1 MKDKRVVFL
10 DRDGTL
16 CRDVGYPAHASQVHI
31 YPYAYEAVRRIRA
44 AGLAAV
50 VITDQSGLG
59 RGFFSEAKLQA
70 LHREF
75 GASFERR
82 QVPLDRIYYCP
93 HYSAA
98 AGDRDCACAKPH
110 PGLAMRAAADLG
122 LRLEGS
128 YMIGDKAVDIAFG
141 LNIGAVPVLVLTG
154 YGRETLR
161 GLETAGVRPA
171 HVAAD
176 LAAAADW
183 IIERERRGDGL
194 AADRS

>member
-1 MKDKRVVFL
+1 MNDKRAVFL

-16 CRDVGYPAHASQVHI
+16 CRDVGYPARAAQVHI
-31 YPYAYEAVRRIRA
+31 YPFAYEAVRTIQA

-50 VITDQSGLG
+50 VITDQSGIG
-59 RGFFSEAKLQA
+59 RGFFGEAELRS

-75 GASFERR
+75 SAAFERR
-82 QVPLDRIYYCP
+82 RAPLDRIYHCP
-93 HYSAA
+93 HYAA
-98 AGDRDCACAKPH
+98 AGACDCAKPH
-110 PGLAMRAAADLG
+110 PGLAARAAADLG

-161 GLETAGVRPA
+161 NLETAGVRPA
-171 HVAAD
+171 HIAAD
-176 LAAAADW
+176 LAAAVDW
-183 IIERERRGDGL
+183 IIEREGRGAGP